1 LAGKGRK
8 LGYFEPEQWRQ
19 EEEEGEGA
27 AGRMRTARVSL
38 PRLEMIREPTRTAKE
53 GMDGLIGRSGPAEL
67 RGFGISGPW
76 PFKCAVMS
84 FLKKNMCIL
93 KKQCTKFFQHNC
105 RCCCPFLQY
114 SP

>member
-27 AGRMRTARVSL
+27 AGRKRTARV
-38 PRLEMIREPTRTAKE
+38 EMIREPTRTAKE
-53 GMDGLIGRSGPAEL
+53 GMDGLIGRSGPVEL
-67 RGFGISGPW
+67 QGFGISGPW

-84 FLKKNMCIL
+84 
-93 KKQCTKFFQHNC
+93 
-105 RCCCPFLQY
+105 
-114 SP
+114 